1 MSLDRAGSLRAT
13 GEGEA
18 GRVGRVSRGLR
29 GKSLTDDPKFT
40 DEGEGESGGSNLLL
54 DEGDRGGS
62 ELFFG
67 LNGGNTA
74 IDDPEEYTLEGTLVI
89 EEGVFEGESGGKT
102 LLEGD
107 SGGKLPIE
115 EGDLE
120 GDSGG
125 KLPIEEGD
133 LEGDSGGK
141 AAIEEGDLEGESG
154 GKLAREELA
163 FPTRGRKGRSVTEPE
178 DKAISGRRYLLAT
191 GDSGTDN

>member
-1 MSLDRAGSLRAT
+1 MKASDEILKFLKFSLNFKNYFRTVSLDRAGSLRAT
-13 GEGEA
+13 GDGLA
-18 GRVGRVSRGLR
+18 GRVGRASRGLK

-40 DEGEGESGGSNLLL
+40 DEGDGESGGSNLLL

-74 IDDPEEYTLEGTLVI
+74 IDDPEDVCTLEGTLAI
-89 EEGVFEGESGGKT
+89 EDGVFEGESGGKT
-102 LLEGD
+102 FLEGE

-125 KLPIEEGD
+125 KLLIEEG
-133 LEGDSGGK
+133 ETS
-141 AAIEEGDLEGESG
+141 
-154 GKLAREELA
+154 A
-163 FPTRGRKGRSVTEPE
+163 FSTRGRKGRSVTEPE
-178 DKAISGRRYLLAT
+178 DRAISGKRYLLAT